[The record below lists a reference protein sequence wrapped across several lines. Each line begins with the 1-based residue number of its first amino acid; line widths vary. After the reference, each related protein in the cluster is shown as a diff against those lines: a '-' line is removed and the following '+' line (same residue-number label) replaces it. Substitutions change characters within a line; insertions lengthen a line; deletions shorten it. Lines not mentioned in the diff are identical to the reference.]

1 MPKKVNKIRPNT
13 RSKSTPTKLR
23 RKPTMSERKVVTAPG
38 APTSPEPLESLD
50 KVRDILFGAQS
61 RDFENRFAFLEEK
74 LLQETSRA
82 KDDAQKRFEALEVNL
97 KNQVQQLTDKIKAE
111 NAERGTAVKSL
122 TSEIKQLTQTL
133 DKKIEQLGSS
143 SGKELIELREHL
155 MGNSSS
161 LSEEIK
167 RRCDDINAKFNVE
180 VSELENDKLNRSDI
194 AGLFNDMAQK
204 LLAISKS

>member
-1 MPKKVNKIRPNT
+1 
-13 RSKSTPTKLR
+13 
-23 RKPTMSERKVVTAPG
+23 MSERKVVAASAAP
-38 APTSPEPLESLD
+38 APEPIESLD

-82 KDDAQKRFEALEVNL
+82 KEDAHKRFESLEAQL
-97 KNQVQQLTDKIKAE
+97 KQQVQQLTEKIKSE
-111 NAERGTAVKSL
+111 NAERAASVKSL
-122 TSEIKQLTQTL
+122 TGEIKQLTQAL
-133 DKKIEQLGSS
+133 DKKIDLLGSESNKEQEDIREQLM
-143 SGKELIELREHL
+143 EQ
-155 MGNSSS
+155 SSS
-161 LSEEIK
+161 LSDDIK

-180 VSELENDKLNRSDI
+180 VGELENDKLNRSDI

>member
-1 MPKKVNKIRPNT
+1 MPKKVNKIRTNS
-13 RSKSTPTKLR
+13 RSKSTTTKLR
-23 RKPTMSERKVVTAPG
+23 RKPTMSERKVVTTPVA
-38 APTSPEPLESLD
+38 PEPIESLD

-82 KDDAQKRFEALEVNL
+82 KEDAHKRFESLEAQL
-97 KNQVQQLTDKIKAE
+97 KQQVQQLTEKIKNE
-111 NAERGTAVKSL
+111 NSERATSVKSL
-122 TSEIKQLTQTL
+122 TSDIKQLTLAL
-133 DKKIEQLGSS
+133 DKKIDLLGSESSQEQEALREQLM
-143 SGKELIELREHL
+143 EQ
-155 MGNSSS
+155 SSS
-161 LSEEIK
+161 LSEDIK

-204 LLAISKS
+204 ILAISKP

>member
-1 MPKKVNKIRPNT
+1 MN
-13 RSKSTPTKLR
+13 
-23 RKPTMSERKVVTAPG
+23 ERKVVTATA
-38 APTSPEPLESLD
+38 APTSPEPHESLD

-74 LLQETSRA
+74 LLQETARA
-82 KDDAQKRFEALEVNL
+82 KEDAQKRFEALETNL

-122 TSEIKQLTQTL
+122 TGEIKQLTQTL
-133 DKKIEQLGSS
+133 DKKIELLGSS
-143 SGKELIELREHL
+143 SGKELVELREHL
-155 MGNSSS
+155 MDQSTS
-161 LSEEIK
+161 LSEDIK

-180 VSELENDKLNRSDI
+180 VSELENGKLDRSDI

-204 LLAISKS
+204 ILAISKS